1 MFMIYYYCL
10 GFSIVK
16 ISIIVIFRG
25 NNHEH
30 PSSSSRVP
38 YLGYH
43 LPRHQSQVCHARRAC
58 TATPGGQV
66 DLRPTPEHDWREMY
80 PLVKKHSYGKSPFLM
95 GKSAISM
102 AIFNS
107 KLLMFTRGYGRFHQG
122 KDGICR
128 KKRCKLMQHGDVR
141 WCLKW
146 GYDEEFLRYGSAS
159 CRFFVCC
166 SLKRQREGMRAFWFG
181 VPHAKETSR
190 HIKICWLNPHFS
202 VSRRTYLRTYRRIHA

>member
-107 KLLMFTRGYGRFHQG
+107 KLLVCQRVCKTFKIWIQNGHPQRTQIPRDAYETLKSHCQSRLVGSFHQG
-122 KDGICR
+122 
-128 KKRCKLMQHGDVR
+128 
-141 WCLKW
+141 
-146 GYDEEFLRYGSAS
+146 
-159 CRFFVCC
+159 
-166 SLKRQREGMRAFWFG
+166 RQGW
-181 VPHAKETSR
+181 
-190 HIKICWLNPHFS
+190 
-202 VSRRTYLRTYRRIHA
+202 